1 MGAKRITISQT
12 ITRTLTPEELASEV
26 SCDLVDL
33 EAAIES
39 GDLSAFLDE
48 SDPLISVW
56 RDEWSSESYDVEDDD
71 EG

>member
-33 EAAIES
+33 EAAIDS
-39 GDLSAFLDE
+39 GDLATFLDGG
-48 SDPLISVW
+48 DPLISVG